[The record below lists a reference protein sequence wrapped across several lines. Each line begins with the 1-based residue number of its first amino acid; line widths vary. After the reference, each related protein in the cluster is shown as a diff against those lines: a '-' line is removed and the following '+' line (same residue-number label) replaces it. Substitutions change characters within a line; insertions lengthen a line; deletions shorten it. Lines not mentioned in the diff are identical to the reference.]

1 VNIIKKATLLLGLAF
16 LTCASAFSLPANQSQ
31 PTGYDLAAAVNAYR
45 ASKGYYQLTPNQM
58 VMSAAQTHAEWIVA
72 TGQGGHIGA
81 NGSNETVRVSWTGYG
96 SGASIRCDECWA
108 SGRTIEDAIYS
119 AWSDWTHQ
127 EVMLNAWGNRYTDI
141 GGGVAA
147 QGDGRYIFI
156 LNVCMVIGKGYSGE
170 VPDSSGSVPPATINP
185 LATTDRSNYIY
196 GVTRA
201 TPLPDGTIKHKVMYG
216 QTLVTIA
223 EAYGTTID
231 ALRALNN
238 MAAGSTIIW
247 PEQELL
253 IQSGPVTPAVQASV
267 TPETKVSPSPS
278 ATVAIQTRSPFPI
291 PMPTLTMTPVSV
303 TASPQSLQ
311 AVPNNTQP
319 LKTLGMVMMGLSG
332 IGLVILFIATLFKK

>member
-1 VNIIKKATLLLGLAF
+1 MNIIKKAVLLLGLAF
-16 LTCASAFSLPANQSQ
+16 ITSASGFSLPANDSQ

-45 ASKGYYQLTPNQM
+45 AAKGYYQLNPNQQ
-58 VMSAAQTHAEWIVA
+58 VMSAAQLHAEWIVA

-81 NGSNETVRVSWTGYG
+81 NGSNETIRVSWTGYG
-96 SGASIRCDECWA
+96 GGASIRCDECLA
-108 SGRTIEDAIYS
+108 SGRTIEDALYG

-170 VPDSSGSVPPATINP
+170 VPNSSGSVPAATTNP

-201 TPLPDGTIKHKVMYG
+201 TPLPDGMIKHKVMYG

-231 ALRALNN
+231 KLRALNN
-238 MAAGSTIIW
+238 MAAGATVIW
-247 PEQELL
+247 PDQELL
-253 IQSGPVTPAVQASV
+253 IQPGLVTPVAQGSA
-267 TPETKVSPSPS
+267 TPETNVSPSPS
-278 ATVAIQTRSPFPI
+278 ATVKIQTRSPL
-291 PMPTLTMTPVSV
+291 PTLEMTPLSI
-303 TASPQSLQ
+303 TATPQALQASP
-311 AVPNNTQP
+311 NNMQP
-319 LKTLGMVMMGLSG
+319 IKILGMLMMGLSG
-332 IGLVILFIATLFKK
+332 VGLVVLLFFSLFKK

>member
-1 VNIIKKATLLLGLAF
+1 VIFLKKAVLLLGLIF
-16 LTCASAFSLPANQSQ
+16 ITTASTFSLQGNDAQ

-45 ASKGYYQLTPNQM
+45 TSKGYYQLTPNQQ

-81 NGSNETVRVSWTGYG
+81 NGSNETTRVSWTGYG
-96 SGASIRCDECWA
+96 GGAAIRCDECWA
-108 SGRTIEDAIYS
+108 SGRTIEDAIYG

-141 GGGVAA
+141 GGGVAT

-156 LNVCMVIGKGYSGE
+156 LNVCMVIGKGYSGA
-170 VPDSSGSVPPATINP
+170 VPDSSGSLPSAPMNP
-185 LATTDRSNYIY
+185 LATADRSNYIY

-223 EAYGTTID
+223 EAYGITID
-231 ALRALNN
+231 ELRALNN
-238 MAAGSTIIW
+238 MAAGATIIW
-247 PEQELL
+247 PEDELL
-253 IQSGPVTPAVQASV
+253 IQLGSGTPVAQASA

-278 ATVAIQTRSPFPI
+278 ATKQIQPRSPL
-291 PMPTLTMTPVSV
+291 PTLIMTPASI
-303 TASPQSLQ
+303 TATPQALQ
-311 AVPNNTQP
+311 AAPNNMQP
-319 LKTLGMVMMGLSG
+319 LKMLGLVMIGLSG
-332 IGLVILFIATLFKK
+332 VGLVVLLLFSLFKK

>member
-1 VNIIKKATLLLGLAF
+1 VKTLKKVVLLVGLAF
-16 LTCASAFSLPANQSQ
+16 MISASAFSLPANDSQ

-45 ASKGYYQLTPNQM
+45 ASKGYYQLNPNQQ

-81 NGSNETVRVSWTGYG
+81 NGSNETIRVSWTGYG
-96 SGASIRCDECWA
+96 GGASIRCDECWA

-147 QGDGRYIFI
+147 QGDGRFIFI
-156 LNVCMVIGKGYSGE
+156 LDVCMVIGKGYNGK

-185 LATTDRSNYIY
+185 LATADRSNFIY

-231 ALRALNN
+231 KVRALND
-238 MAAGSTIIW
+238 MAAGATVIW

-253 IQSGPVTPAVQASV
+253 IQPGSGAPEAQVTA
-267 TPETKVSPSPS
+267 TPEPKVSPSPS
-278 ATVAIQTRSPFPI
+278 ATVIIQTRSPL
-291 PMPTLTMTPVSV
+291 PTLDMTPLSI
-303 TASPQSLQ
+303 TATPQALQ
-311 AVPNNTQP
+311 AVPSNMQP
-319 LKTLGMVMMGLSG
+319 LKILGLVMIGLSG
-332 IGLVILFIATLFKK
+332 VGLVVLLFFSLFKK

>member
-1 VNIIKKATLLLGLAF
+1 VNILKKTVLLLGLAF
-16 LTCASAFSLPANQSQ
+16 ITSASALSLPAHDSQ

-45 ASKGYYQLTPNQM
+45 ASKGYYQLNPNQQ

-81 NGSNETVRVSWTGYG
+81 NGSNETTRVSWTGYG
-96 SGASIRCDECWA
+96 GGASIRCDECWA
-108 SGRTIEDAIYS
+108 SGRTIEDALYG
-119 AWSDWTHQ
+119 AWTDWTHQ

-147 QGDGRYIFI
+147 LGNGRYIFI
-156 LNVCMVIGKGYSGE
+156 LDVCMVIGKGYSGK
-170 VPDSSGSVPPATINP
+170 VPDSSGSMPLGTIDP
-185 LATTDRSNYIY
+185 LATTDRSSYIY

-223 EAYGTTID
+223 KAYGITID
-231 ALRALNN
+231 TLRALNN
-238 MAAGSTIIW
+238 MAAGATIIR

-253 IQSGPVTPAVQASV
+253 IQPGQSTPVAKRSA

-278 ATVAIQTRSPFPI
+278 ATVAIQTRI
-291 PMPTLTMTPVSV
+291 PLPTLSV
-303 TASPQSLQ
+303 TPLSITATPRALQ
-311 AVPNNTQP
+311 AAPNNMQP
-319 LKTLGMVMMGLSG
+319 IKTIGMVMMGLSG
-332 IGLVILFIATLFKK
+332 VGLVVLLFFAIFKK

>member
-1 VNIIKKATLLLGLAF
+1 VNIFKKAVLLLGLAF
-16 LTCASAFSLPANQSQ
+16 ISSASAFSLQANEPQ
-31 PTGYDLAAAVNAYR
+31 PNGYDLAAAVNAYR

-81 NGSNETVRVSWTGYG
+81 NGSNETIRVSWTGYG
-96 SGASIRCDECWA
+96 GGASIRCDESWA
-108 SGRTIEDAIYS
+108 SGRTIEDALYG

-170 VPDSSGSVPPATINP
+170 VPDSSGSVPVVTTNP

-201 TPLPDGTIKHKVMYG
+201 TPLPDGTIKHRVKYG

-223 EAYGTTID
+223 DAYGVTID
-231 ALRALNN
+231 KLRALNK
-238 MAAGSTIIW
+238 MAAGDTIIW

-253 IQSGPVTPAVQASV
+253 IQTGPATPEVQESA

-278 ATVAIQTRSPFPI
+278 ATVIIQTRSPL
-291 PMPTLTMTPVSV
+291 PTLKMTPNSI
-303 TASPQSLQ
+303 TATPQASQ
-311 AVPNNTQP
+311 AVTDKNQP
-319 LKTLGMVMMGLSG
+319 IKTIGMVMMGLSG
-332 IGLVILFIATLFKK
+332 VGLAILLFFAIFKK

>member
-1 VNIIKKATLLLGLAF
+1 VNIIKKVILLLGLAF
-16 LTCASAFSLPANQSQ
+16 ITSASGFSRPATESQ

-45 ASKGYYQLTPNQM
+45 ASKGYYPLNPNQM

-81 NGSNETVRVSWTGYG
+81 NGSNETIRVSWTGYG
-96 SGASIRCDECWA
+96 GGASIRCDECWA

-170 VPDSSGSVPPATINP
+170 VPNSSGSLPSATMNP
-185 LATTDRSNYIY
+185 LATADRSNYIY

-231 ALRALNN
+231 KLRALNN
-238 MAAGSTIIW
+238 MAAGTNIIW

-253 IQSGPVTPAVQASV
+253 IQPGLVTPAAQASA

-278 ATVAIQTRSPFPI
+278 ATVIIQTRTPL
-291 PMPTLTMTPVSV
+291 PTLNMTPLSI
-303 TASPQSLQ
+303 TATPLALQ
-311 AVPNNTQP
+311 AVPDNNQP
-319 LKTLGMVMMGLSG
+319 IKTLGMVMMGLSG
-332 IGLVILFIATLFKK
+332 VGLVVLLLFSLFKK